1 MTPCIPST
9 GQKLYQ
15 SPMPSYQEVTRM
27 NAQPPS
33 SQDTVSS
40 PTPKLSSAPKPAAL
54 GIAALSVLLPVLLC
68 QGGFPTPFPILFL
81 LSHYRS
87 HYSVPNHYQGPTTI
101 FPSHLHSRALSY
113 SALGPSLTPV
123 LGKQLPWFPCHSAS
137 PWTSLWARWSLGLP
151 AISTASSPVSL

>member
-1 MTPCIPST
+1 MTPCISST

-33 SQDTVSS
+33 SQDTVLSS
-40 PTPKLSSAPKPAAL
+40 PTPKLSSAPRPAAL
-54 GIAALSVLLPVLLC
+54 GIAVLSVLLSVLLC
-68 QGGFPTPFPILFL
+68 QGGFPALFPILFI

-101 FPSHLHSRALSY
+101 SSPPTSTAELCPILSFP
-113 SALGPSLTPV
+113 PVSLQSWV
-123 LGKQLPWFPCHSAS
+123 NILLQFPCHSAS
-137 PWTSLWARWSLGLP
+137 TWTSLR
-151 AISTASSPVSL
+151 VSLVFPQQVLQFPSS